1 MKNLNG
7 KMVLITGGSSGIG
20 AETARFLGSKGAKV
34 ILLALNQDRL
44 KNVAEEIEQ
53 HGGSAHYFSV
63 DLSNGQQVE
72 TITEQIK
79 RDIGIPDIIINNA
92 GAGRWLTIEETS
104 AQEAQAMMTVPYLA
118 AFFVTKA
125 FIREMKERGTGHI
138 INLTSDASFLPKG
151 AAIGYSAARY
161 ALRGFSEAL
170 RIYLVDTGIVVSLAV
185 FGKVSSSYW
194 ENNPGSEERI
204 PKPTPFMPTLTT
216 KQVAGYLY
224 QIILKKQAVLIK
236 PSVFKFL
243 FWLFRNWPDRV
254 AVNMKASKT

>member
-1 MKNLNG
+1 MKNING
-7 KMVLITGGSSGIG
+7 KMILITGASSGIG
-20 AETARFLGSKGAKV
+20 AETARFLGSKGAEV
-34 ILLALNQDRL
+34 ILLALNKAKL
-44 KNVAEEIEQ
+44 KNVAEEIERQ
-53 HGGSAHYFSV
+53 GGRAHYYSV
-63 DLSNGQQVE
+63 DLSDGQQVE

-92 GAGRWLTIEETS
+92 GVGRWLTIEETS
-104 AQEAQAMMTVPYLA
+104 AEEARAMMAVPYLA

-125 FIREMKERGTGHI
+125 FIREMKERGNGHI

-151 AAIGYSAARY
+151 VAIGYSAARY

-170 RIYLVDTGIVVSLAV
+170 RGYLLDTGIVVSLAV

-216 KQVAGYLY
+216 QQVAEYLY
-224 QIILKKQAVLIK
+224 QIILTKQAVLIK
-236 PSVFKFL
+236 PSIFRFL

-254 AVNMKASKT
+254 AGNMKASS